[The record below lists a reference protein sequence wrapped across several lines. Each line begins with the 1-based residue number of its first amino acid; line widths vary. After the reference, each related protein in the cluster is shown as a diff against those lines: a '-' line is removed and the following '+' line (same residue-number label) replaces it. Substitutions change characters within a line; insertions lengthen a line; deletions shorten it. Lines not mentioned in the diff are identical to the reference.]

1 MSSNIYWIL
10 SIWIYSLIR
19 FCFVLFYFNSNY
31 FDYLETLIKYLKA
44 VELCVKD
51 TVYEFLSS
59 VLRLFDDNSLGGA
72 KSLNLIYE
80 LCFFCLDQNE
90 KLCERFW
97 AECKCEDRN
106 NITVLLSN
114 LLELFPISIEKTLRF
129 LSLLAKTSVHLCE
142 DVWSTLVL
150 SDIHIK
156 QLKII
161 FILVESLS

>member
-1 MSSNIYWIL
+1 MKPTDFVIDDVLVIL
-10 SIWIYSLIR
+10 YV
-19 FCFVLFYFNSNY
+19 FVWFDDSFLPGPGNTLAEMRHFKRKESTVNNFNSNY
-31 FDYLETLIKYLKA
+31 FDYLTETLIKYLKA

-106 NITVLLSN
+106 NITILLSN

-129 LSLLAKTSVHLCE
+129 LSLLAKTSVYLCE
-142 DVWSTLVL
+142 DV
-150 SDIHIK
+150 
-156 QLKII
+156 
-161 FILVESLS
+161 